1 MAFLKGKYVQNSTLD
16 GSKIKL
22 KNGEALKGAKADGSE
37 KEIVK
42 VNGQDKVEFPEAPVV
57 SQDPQ
62 TANELARKA
71 YVDAQREAA
80 KAHSD
85 AKDALQDAALAA
97 EATAR
102 EAGDSALDARLDALE
117 SSTSD
122 KDYVDQKV
130 LEEKQ
135 LREAADAELDARLDA
150 IEADPVTKAY
160 VDAGDQGAKDYA
172 DQKIA
177 DLVNSAPATLDTLK
191 ELADAIAAGETVSQG
206 LLTLI
211 GQTDDKIDAEVIN
224 RQSADQVLDDKIDQ
238 EIADRQAGDASLDS
252 RLDALE
258 ALPSPVVNSMAGT
271 QTDKAPSVAAA
282 KAYID
287 AIGMGQTKYVSVGG
301 SDANQGTLAK
311 PYLTI
316 AAAMASIT
324 DASPTK
330 RYVIRVGAG
339 NFVESSIAL
348 KANVFIVGESD
359 RSTRI
364 TGALSLASDFTGGSD
379 HRSGLV
385 TCTMLSACNFDLAA
399 VTSGAGKIYC
409 DNVLFN
415 STVTFNAYSAISQGF
430 MNNCL
435 FFGAYTQNGHN
446 QTARNCVW
454 YSTIT
459 LNPVATT
466 VPNHTAVYGGLEI
479 QGGSFGDVTLNTP
492 NGRGEQKI
500 TVKNG
505 VSQGKLTINGPKG
518 YAFVTPT
525 FTKANIVTTDGG
537 RFFRYSDAYTMSY
550 SSSEGAWWGDWT
562 AEIEGSPVYP
572 DDVLTALDMLG
583 KGLFYRHWYEKN
595 SVIHADGSRAMAANL
610 SLGSNK
616 ITGLVAGSAATD
628 AVNKGQLD
636 AGVTEAK
643 GYADQKVA
651 DLVNGAPEMLDT
663 LKELA
668 DALAAD
674 QSGLAALVAQVGT
687 LQSGLA
693 QELLDRAA
701 GDAALQGEIDAEET
715 RALAAEAAL
724 QAEIDAVEAGLAQEV
739 SDRAA
744 QCAGLAAGL
753 AGQDARLTALEAA
766 PGLRCQKEMFTLSA
780 QDVSNGYVDCAYIAA
795 PMSMVLYVGG
805 IVHFENEDYALSDV
819 GGKTRITFMGDLVI
833 PSTGALVEG
842 DMVRVQYMTSDSA
855 GGEGGGGGG
864 EGGGENIAPV
874 VTSATVTNVDA
885 TTANVNIA
893 WSGDAQNLEIQ
904 RLYSGSFIPVAS
916 GPLGQNPTTYAGM
929 LRPEAN
935 TSDDLWRVRVLNSGT
950 PSPWVEFTVQQQ
962 EGGGGGG
969 GGGGTPSETVLYNSI
984 VGHDGLS
991 NSLYPADHID
1001 GPYQIAQNLSVASYC
1016 VLTKVS
1022 FLANGSDYLSSGKFK
1037 IEIQTADPNAPF
1049 QPSGLILGESS
1060 GRDVSSI
1067 VMGGGLNGGFSE
1079 YEVLMPNI
1087 PLAPGETYIVI
1098 FKEDETDPII
1108 TVDHQAGMWVSRRNE
1123 DVAPGYSSIF
1133 MRPKGGGEPYWF
1145 PFETRDLQIKL
1156 TGIVT
1161 A

>member
-1 MAFLKGKYVQNSTLD
+1 MAFLKGKYVQDSTLD

-22 KNGEALKGAKADGSE
+22 KNGEALKGTKADGSE

-42 VNGQDKVEFPEAPVV
+42 VNGQDKVEFPETPVV

-85 AKDALQDAALAA
+85 AQDALQDAALAA

-102 EAGDSALDARLDALE
+102 EAGDSALDARIDALE

-446 QTARNCVW
+446 QTARNCIW
-454 YSTIT
+454 YNTIT

-466 VPNHTAVYGGLEI
+466 VPNHTATYGGLEI

-500 TVKNG
+500 TIKNG

-616 ITGLVAGSAATD
+616 ITGLAAGSAATD

-805 IVHFENEDYALSDV
+805 IVHFEEEDYMLSEV
-819 GGKTRITFMGDLVI
+819 GGKTRITFMGDLVV
-833 PSTGALVEG
+833 PSDGALMAG
-842 DMVRVQYMTSDSA
+842 DIVRVHYMTSQPI
-855 GGEGGGGGG
+855 GGGGGG
-864 EGGGENIAPV
+864 GYTAQITSVNGQDVAGVGYEVSSVITTNDPGALIRLQKEQTFNSGVYIPWGMGDFPFTSNANTVLGTFSYQAEPQRYKIQVIGSEGGVLVELEFV
-874 VTSATVTNVDA
+874 V
-885 TTANVNIA
+885 
-893 WSGDAQNLEIQ
+893 
-904 RLYSGSFIPVAS
+904 P
-916 GPLGQNPTTYAGM
+916 
-929 LRPEAN
+929 
-935 TSDDLWRVRVLNSGT
+935 
-950 PSPWVEFTVQQQ
+950 PSS
-962 EGGGGGG
+962 GGGGGG

-991 NSLYPADHID
+991 NSLNPADHID